1 MSTISLPKKVE
12 YKAGKDHTGTVEV
25 LGCYPGYG
33 TTLGNALRR
42 VLLSSLEGSAVT
54 AVKIKGVSHEF
65 SAVDGIQEDVVQMVL
80 NLKSLRFAVHST
92 EPVKVKIKK
101 DKVGPVTTAD
111 IEKNADIDIVDKSQV
126 ICNITD
132 KKVTLDMELTIERGM
147 GYVPVEQQQR
157 EEIELGAIAIDA
169 VYTPIRRVNFIVE
182 NMRVGK
188 RTDYEKVTL
197 EIETDGSVN
206 PQEAFMHAV
215 EILNAQF
222 GALSSQEKKVAPKK
236 EETKKEDIKE

>member
-12 YKAGKDHTGTVEV
+12 YKDGKDHTGTVEV

-65 SAVDGIQEDVVQMVL
+65 SAVDGIQEDVVQIVL
-80 NLKSLRFAVHST
+80 NLKGLHFAVHSD
-92 EPVKVKIKK
+92 EPVKVRIKK
-101 DKVGPVTTAD
+101 SEVGPVTTDD
-111 IEKNADIDIVDKSQV
+111 IEKSSDVDIVDKKQV

-132 KKVTLDMELTIERGM
+132 KKVALDMELTIEKGM
-147 GYVPVEQQQR
+147 GYVPVEQQER

-197 EIETDGSVN
+197 EIQTDGSIDSK
-206 PQEAFMHAV
+206 QAFENAV
-215 EILNAQF
+215 EILNEQF
-222 GALSSQEKKVAPKK
+222 GALSQGDKEKTAQ
-236 EETKKEDIKE
+236 